1 MAFTLRCFA
10 SQNNRQHNK
19 VVAYDIIEGSLN
31 GERYANFL
39 EDKLIPECNKPMHF
53 LMDNVPFHKTH
64 AVTELIKEHKHTPLY
79 SVPYVPERCLFF
91 AKQKYCRNPIEN
103 IFSII
108 PRSGKELYESNDKTY
123 FIKNKRCEQI
133 YKC

>member
-1 MAFTLRCFA
+1 MAITLRCFA

-64 AVTELIKEHKHTPLY
+64 AVISCSQSEHEIMLVNGEAVDVT
-79 SVPYVPERCLFF
+79 
-91 AKQKYCRNPIEN
+91 
-103 IFSII
+103 
-108 PRSGKELYESNDKTY
+108 
-123 FIKNKRCEQI
+123 
-133 YKC
+133 